1 MKKKILSFFTACLL
15 AMPVHAAEIWTE
27 KKETMITEG
36 VTLVQDTQFTSD
48 GWQKA
53 SILKIDLTN
62 ENLELTTLFDDRGI
76 KRNSS
81 VLTMA
86 ESAGAVAAV
95 NADFFNWEGTPLG
108 FTVSDG
114 EVISS
119 PSHDPGLAVL
129 FEDTEGNVFTDYV
142 DMHLT
147 VTCPA
152 GYEAEILHIN
162 KYHSMQS
169 MVLYTSAWGG
179 TTPGS
184 HDGVSELVAVDGI
197 VQEVRQGM
205 DGVTVPENG
214 FVLATSTYTST
225 YLVDNFQPGDEIVLS
240 YTLTPDV
247 GEIRNAVGGGS
258 VLVKD
263 GKRAEFTNIVSG
275 THPRTAAGIDE
286 SGETLYLVTVDGRQ
300 TAMAGMTQ
308 TALADYMISLGAFSA
323 INLDGGGST
332 TMVARDGK
340 TGQPEVV
347 NTPSEGSLRAVST
360 ALGVRYVGEAG
371 TLATLEIGVDGG
383 PVLEGGAAHLYLGAY
398 DEHHNPVYIADRPI
412 TYTSGD
418 GTFEGNIFYPAH
430 SGLCRVTATCGD
442 VTGTL
447 DIPVLAKPTAFAPE
461 KPAAGTD
468 ILLLPGKPKEK
479 NCLDMLTA
487 ARLETLCTEGDLVYT
502 FGTYE
507 NNAAQS
513 VSRFSA
519 TEAEDSLFV
528 TVHAKGGIRTRDAD
542 QWQYIME
549 ICNGTEARNVFF
561 LLSAPLSGFS
571 DVAEA
576 ALLERMLIETLH
588 ARGADVFLVYPG
600 EKTDITEKNGIRY
613 ISVAATADLSADAL
627 FADSLSMGGIR
638 LTVQGDAVHLETVPL
653 WARPLAI
660 VS

>member
-1 MKKKILSFFTACLL
+1 MKKRILSLFTACLL

-27 KKETMITEG
+27 KTETVITEG
-36 VTLVQDTQFTSD
+36 VTLVRDERFTSD
-48 GWQKA
+48 GWQRA
-53 SILKIDLTN
+53 SILQIDLTN
-62 ENLELTTLFDDRGI
+62 ENLALTTLFDSRGI
-76 KRNSS
+76 KRSSS

-86 ESAGAVAAV
+86 ETAGALAAV

-119 PSHDPGLAVL
+119 PAHDPGLAVL
-129 FEDTEGNVFTDYV
+129 LEDTDGNVFTEYL

-184 HDGVSELVAVDGI
+184 HDGVSELVAVDGV
-197 VQEVRQGM
+197 VQEIRQGM
-205 DGVTVPENG
+205 DGVEVPENG

-240 YTLTPDV
+240 YSLTPDV

-258 VLVKD
+258 VLVEK
-263 GKRAEFTNIVSG
+263 GKRATFTNVVSG
-275 THPRTAAGIDE
+275 THPRTAAGVDK
-286 SGETLYLVTVDGRQ
+286 SGETLFLVAVDGRQ
-300 TAMAGMTQ
+300 TALAGMSQ
-308 TALADYMISLGAFSA
+308 TALADYMLSLGAYTA

-332 TMVARDGK
+332 TMVAREGK
-340 TGQPEVV
+340 TGQLGVV
-347 NTPSEGSLRAVST
+347 NTPSEGSLRSVST

-371 TLATLEIGVDGG
+371 TFSTLEIGVDGG
-383 PVLEGGAAHLYLGAY
+383 PVLEDGAAHLYLCAY

-412 TYTSGD
+412 TYASED
-418 GTFEGNIFYPAH
+418 GTFEDNVFYPAH
-430 SGLCRVTATCGD
+430 SGLCRVTATCGG

-447 DIPVLAKPTAFAPE
+447 DIPVLAKPLPLTEE
-461 KPAAGTD
+461 KPDAGTSV
-468 ILLLPGKPKEK
+468 LLLPGKAKEE

-487 ARLETLCTEGDLVYT
+487 ARLESLCTDEALVYT
-502 FGTYE
+502 FSTYE
-507 NNAAQS
+507 NDAAQP
-513 VSRFSA
+513 VTRFSA

-549 ICNGTEARNVFF
+549 ICNETEAKNVFF
-561 LLSAPLSGFS
+561 LLSGPLSGFA
-571 DVAEA
+571 DAAEA
-576 ALLERMLIETLH
+576 ALFERMLTETLH
-588 ARGADVFLVYPG
+588 ARGADVFLIYPG
-600 EKTDITEKNGIRY
+600 KETNMTEKNGLRY
-613 ISVAATADLSADAL
+613 ITVAAEADLSARSL
-627 FADSLSMGGIR
+627 FADSLSMGGVR

-653 WARPLAI
+653 WENPAAEK
-660 VS
+660 